1 LVISSLLRIKPVCDI
16 ITIFI
21 QDMSVKLVLPKTF
34 IQELIITKLKAAARQ
49 KKGRGYSLEKPPPLF
64 VIIQ

>member
-1 LVISSLLRIKPVCDI
+1 
-16 ITIFI
+16 
-21 QDMSVKLVLPKTF
+21 MSVKLVLPKTF